1 MHCFYCEK
9 INLPGSAVELD
20 ERDWKHLFKT
30 LRAVPGEKIMLM
42 DGRGITADAVVAEDR
57 GIIVEHCEQT
67 TEPEVKLHLYLVV
80 PKKQKMDQLLK
91 QCAEIGV
98 WSITPMTS
106 ARSVALAS
114 GENASDRWE
123 SLLLEGCKQSHNPF
137 IPLVG
142 EVTKFGDAVKSVA
155 VQPVTPFFGAP
166 DAPVTDAAIAKSGS
180 EIAWFVGPEGG
191 FTPEEEK
198 LMLEHGFNK
207 LSIGNWIMRVETAA
221 VCGAAILLFEKQKA
235 RGIRGSNQ

>member
-30 LRAVPGEKIMLM
+30 LRAVPGEKVLLM
-42 DGRGITADAVVAEDR
+42 DGRGVTAEAVVVEGR
-57 GIIVEHCEQT
+57 GIIVEHCERT

-98 WSITPMTS
+98 WSITPMLST
-106 ARSVALAS
+106 RSVVLAS
-114 GENASDRWE
+114 GESSSDRWE

-137 IPLVG
+137 VPLVG
-142 EVTKFGDAVKSVA
+142 EVTKFSDAVKNVA
-155 VQPVTPFFGAP
+155 DQAVTPFFGAP
-166 DAPVTDAAIAKSGS
+166 DAGMTNAEIVKSGN
-180 EIAWFVGPEGG
+180 EVAWFVGPEGG

-198 LMLEHGFNK
+198 LMLEHKFNK
-207 LSIGNWIMRVETAA
+207 LCIGNWVMRVETAA

-235 RGIRGSNQ
+235 ILK

>member
-9 INLPGSAVELD
+9 INLPGSAAELG

-42 DGRGITADAVVAEDR
+42 DGRGGTAEAVVTEGR
-57 GIIVEHCEQT
+57 GIIVEHCERAA
-67 TEPEVKLHLYLVV
+67 EPEVKLHLYLVV

-114 GENASDRWE
+114 GESASGRWK

-137 IPLVG
+137 VPQIG
-142 EVTKFGDAVKSVA
+142 EAAKLGDALKAVA
-155 VQPVTPFFGAP
+155 AQPATPFFGAP
-166 DAPVTDAAIAKSGS
+166 DAPKADGKIEKSGN

-191 FTPEEEK
+191 FAPEEET
-198 LMLEHGFNK
+198 LMLECGFNK
-207 LSIGNWIMRVETAA
+207 LCIGNWIMRVETAA
-221 VCGAAILLFEKQKA
+221 VCGAAILLFEKHKNNMSQS
-235 RGIRGSNQ
+235 I

>member
-9 INLPGSAVELD
+9 INLPDSAVELN

-30 LRAVPGEKIMLM
+30 LRAAPGERIMLM
-42 DGRGITADAVVAEDR
+42 DGRGVTADAVVADGR
-57 GIIVEHCEQT
+57 KIIVEHCERT
-67 TEPEVKLHLYLVV
+67 PEPEVKLHLYLVV

-106 ARSVALAS
+106 ARSVAMAS
-114 GENASDRWE
+114 GEGASERWE

-142 EVTKFGDAVKSVA
+142 DVTKFGDAAKAVA
-155 VQPVTPFFGAP
+155 AQPVTPFFGAP
-166 DAPVTDAAIAKSGS
+166 DARITGAEIVKSGNDV
-180 EIAWFVGPEGG
+180 AWFVGPEGG
-191 FTPEEEK
+191 FAPEEEK

-207 LSIGNWIMRVETAA
+207 LCIGNWTMRVETAA

-235 RGIRGSNQ
+235 IV

>member
-9 INLPGSAVELD
+9 INLPGSAAELD

-42 DGRGITADAVVAEDR
+42 DGRGVTADAVIADGRE
-57 GIIVEHCEQT
+57 IIVERCERT
-67 TEPEVKLHLYLVV
+67 PEPEVKLHLYLVV

-106 ARSVALAS
+106 ARSVVLAS
-114 GENASDRWE
+114 GESAAERWE

-137 IPLVG
+137 IPQVG
-142 EVTKFGDAVKSVA
+142 EVTKLGDAVKTVA
-155 VQPVTPFFGAP
+155 AQPVISFFGAP
-166 DAPVTDAAIAKSGS
+166 DARIASDKIEKSGN

-191 FTPEEEK
+191 FTQEEEA
-198 LMLEHGFNK
+198 LMLEYGFNK
-207 LSIGNWIMRVETAA
+207 LCIGNWVMRVETAA
-221 VCGAAILLFEKQKA
+221 VCGAAILLFEKQKVT
-235 RGIRGSNQ
+235 

>member
-30 LRAVPGEKIMLM
+30 LRALPGEKILLM
-42 DGRGITADAVVAEDR
+42 DGCGITAEAVVVEGR
-57 GIIVEHCEQT
+57 GIIVDRCERAA
-67 TEPEVKLHLYLVV
+67 EPEVKLHLYLVV

-98 WSITPMTS
+98 WSITPMIS

-114 GENASDRWE
+114 GESASERWE

-142 EVTKFGDAVKSVA
+142 DVTKFGDAVKTVA
-155 VQPVTPFFGAP
+155 AQPFTPFFGAP
-166 DAPVTDAAIAKSGS
+166 DTGITDDKIEKSNN

-207 LSIGNWIMRVETAA
+207 LCIGNWTMRVETAA
-221 VCGAAILLFEKQKA
+221 VCGAAILLFEKQKIHA
-235 RGIRGSNQ
+235 NLRIQ